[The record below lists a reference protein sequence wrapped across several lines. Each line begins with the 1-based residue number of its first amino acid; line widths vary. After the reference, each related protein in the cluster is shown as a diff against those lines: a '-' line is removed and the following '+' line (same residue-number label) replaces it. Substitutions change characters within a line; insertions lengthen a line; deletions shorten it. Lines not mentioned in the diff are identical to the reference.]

1 MLARKQF
8 ANRRDCR
15 GIELV
20 RRLRCSP
27 VMNAL
32 GARTKLMSQHAEIR
46 AQLER
51 CTHLARSFRI
61 GAATELELDAA
72 ISRLRLGFVDHN
84 ATETRLVGP
93 LLREMSARGSLLID
107 RMLEEHLAEHAELW
121 DKLSGT
127 GREVASRIDDLAEEL
142 EAHMA
147 AEERTF
153 LGALVARMEPHA

>member
-1 MLARKQF
+1 MGAD
-8 ANRRDCR
+8 A
-15 GIELV
+15 
-20 RRLRCSP
+20 
-27 VMNAL
+27 
-32 GARTKLMSQHAEIR
+32 ARTTLMLQHAGIR
-46 AQLER
+46 AQLECCMR
-51 CTHLARSFRI
+51 LAHRFRN
-61 GAATELELDAA
+61 GANVELELDAA

-93 LLREMSARGSLLID
+93 LLRRLPGRGSLLID

-127 GREVASRIDDLAEEL
+127 AAEVASRIDDLAEEL

-153 LGALVARMEPHA
+153 LSPHVLRAEPHP